1 MLMEP
6 VRVVSM
12 IESLVGSA
20 HAGIVMLHTI
30 STVSSMEMIFFMYQV
45 SFLFVKMIV
54 MKAAASSM
62 TRGR

>member
-1 MLMEP
+1 
-6 VRVVSM
+6 M
-12 IESLVGSA
+12 IASSTGAA

-30 STVSSMEMIFFMYQV
+30 RRASSREMIFFMYQV

-62 TRGR
+62 TTGR